1 MSDADLAPDPIGLL
15 AEEFV
20 ERFRRG
26 EQPSITDYCA
36 RHVDLAP
43 RIRELFPRLLLI
55 ERFGSG
61 GDDSLGHL
69 AVPAG
74 SWCRTAPQQ
83 VGDYRILREIGR
95 GGMGV
100 VYEAVQESLGRH
112 VALKVLPLHPG
123 ADDRYLGRFY
133 GEARAAAR
141 LHHTNIVP
149 VFEVGQDQAFCFIAM
164 QFIQGRGLDAL
175 LETLRRE
182 DTDSQPTSLSGTHD
196 PKTSSGTRQVQAQG
210 DACAQLEAGDSPEGS
225 APISGDAQHLLAE
238 DGIREQWQGMVA
250 GSRGYFRRV
259 AQIGAQIA
267 EAMQYAHSRGVIHR
281 DIKPSNLLLDAS
293 GVVWITDFGLARTDG
308 DAHTESGD
316 VAGTIRYM
324 APERFAGQSDARS
337 DVYGLGATLYEL
349 LTLRP
354 AFDSV
359 DRIELVQRVMQ
370 SDPRRPRQIDRSIP
384 RDLDTIVMKAMQRDP
399 RARFATAGEMA
410 DDLRRFLA
418 DQPIHSRR
426 SSVRERL
433 WRLCVR
439 NPAVACLTVL
449 TMFVLLVGLTGVA
462 WKWREAE
469 RAWQAER
476 LARQAADASSAEVR
490 EGLRRLKEANTLLD
504 RGNVFAVDRYWD
516 EADAAFSKALQL
528 RPDHVQA
535 WEIRAHSLYA
545 RLGLW
550 ELAADDL
557 ARAFDLQRPTDAA
570 KWRIHALL
578 RLYVGDLEGY
588 RRVCDEMQ
596 KRFGRNSYS
605 PLNAVD
611 LLRTTALVP
620 GTAASN
626 FHAIT
631 LAEAVAASSPDD
643 ALCLYV
649 LATAKCRAG
658 EYEDS
663 IRRCHE
669 SLTVV
674 PEWPAKAINYPV
686 LAIAHH
692 HLGQDVEA
700 RRAVGQMS
708 EAIAEWTAQMYHEG
722 LDSWVTDMNAKGDW
736 PISWWD
742 WLECQ
747 IYAREARSLLGVE
760 AIDDPRL
767 HVLRARAFAGL
778 RQSAKADEEY
788 AVALRLSPDDTQIR
802 LEYHRNRAYI
812 LVRQREF
819 AGAASEFAKAS
830 QLSPDDSDLWRFQAF
845 AHSACGA
852 AEAYRTVCRN
862 MLARFRNT
870 TDRAVAYDVVEPCV
884 ARADAVDDMPALI
897 SLAVLGADWY
907 VGGTRILGAAYCR
920 AGRFADAVDYYE
932 KTAQLTRLRA
942 RDWLFLSI
950 AHQKL
955 GHAAEARACL
965 SEAAA
970 WIEKANSRT
979 LDDQSGAHPVWGSW
993 YESIDTRI
1001 LYEEVEQLLQAPR
1014 RSDSSN

>member
-1 MSDADLAPDPIGLL
+1 MSDADVAPDPIGLL

-61 GDDSLGHL
+61 GDDSLGRLSGIRWH
-69 AVPAG
+69 
-74 SWCRTAPQQ
+74 TAPNQ

-100 VYEAVQESLGRH
+100 VYEAVQESLRRH
-112 VALKVLPLHPG
+112 VALKVFPLHPG
-123 ADDRYLGRFY
+123 ADDRYLARFY
-133 GEARAAAR
+133 REARAAAR

-164 QFIQGRGLDAL
+164 QFIQGHGLDAV
-175 LETLRRE
+175 LEG
-182 DTDSQPTSLSGTHD
+182 LSGTYG
-196 PKTSSGTRQVQAQG
+196 PKTASGTLQVPSREAG
-210 DACAQLEAGDSPEGS
+210 CARLEADDSPAG
-225 APISGDAQHLLAE
+225 AAATSGNIDQCNAQSRRSESDA
-238 DGIREQWQGMVA
+238 GEQWKGMVT
-250 GSRGYFRRV
+250 GSPGYFRRV
-259 AQIGAQIA
+259 AQIGARIA
-267 EAMQYAHSRGVIHR
+267 EAIDYAHSRGVIHR

-354 AFDSV
+354 AFDSA
-359 DRIELVQRVMQ
+359 DRMQLVHQVMH
-370 SDPRRPRQIDRSIP
+370 SDPRRPRQIDPSIP

-399 RARFATAGEMA
+399 WARFTTAEEMA

-449 TMFVLLVGLTGVA
+449 TMFVLLLGLTGVA

-476 LARQAADASSAEVR
+476 LARQAADDSSAEVR

-504 RGNVFAVDRYWD
+504 RGNVFAVDRAWD
-516 EADAAFSKALQL
+516 EADAAFSEALQL

-535 WEIRAHSLYA
+535 WEIRAHLLYA

-570 KWRIHALL
+570 KWRFHALL
-578 RLYVGDLEGY
+578 RVYVGDLEGY
-588 RRVCDEMQ
+588 RLVCHEMQ
-596 KRFGRNSYS
+596 ERFGRNSYS
-605 PLNAVD
+605 PLFLVD

-626 FHAIT
+626 SRAIT
-631 LAEAVAASSPDD
+631 LAEAVATSSPDD
-643 ALCLYV
+643 ALYLYV
-649 LATAKCRAG
+649 LGTANCRAG
-658 EYEDS
+658 EYHDA

-669 SLTVV
+669 SLAVA
-674 PEWPAKAINYPV
+674 PEWPAKGLNYPV

-700 RRAVGQMS
+700 RRALDQMS
-708 EAIAEWTAQMYHEG
+708 DAIAEWTAQMYHGG
-722 LDSWVTDMNAKGDW
+722 LDSWVRDMNAKGDW

-760 AIDDPRL
+760 SIDDPRL

-778 RQSAKADEEY
+778 RQSANAEEEY
-788 AVALRLSPDDTQIR
+788 AVALKLSPDDTQIR
-802 LEYHRNRAYI
+802 LEYHRNRAYV
-812 LVRQREF
+812 LVHRREL

-830 QLSPDDSDLWRFQAF
+830 ELSPDDSDLWRFQAF

-852 AEAYRTVCRN
+852 VDAYRKVCRN
-862 MLARFRNT
+862 MLARFQNT
-870 TDRAVAYDVVEPCV
+870 TDRAVAYDVVDACV
-884 ARADAVDDMPALI
+884 ARGNAVDDVSALM
-897 SLAVLGADWY
+897 SLAELGAGWY
-907 VGGTRILGAAYCR
+907 VGGLRILGAACCR
-920 AGRFADAVDYYE
+920 SGQFGDAVDYYE
-932 KTAQLTRLRA
+932 QTAELTRLRA

-955 GHAAEARACL
+955 GHTDEARRCL
-965 SEAAA
+965 NEAAA

-979 LDDQSGAHPVWGSW
+979 LDDQSGAHPVWGGW
-993 YESIDTRI
+993 YEPIDTLI
-1001 LYEEVEQLLQAPR
+1001 LYEEVERLLQAPR
-1014 RSDSSN
+1014 RSSSLN